1 LGEIEVLKR
10 DLFKSERLLFTG
22 KYPEDQEVLAG
33 WHEDSF
39 YLRNVDTD
47 MAFPIVPGVF
57 NSDENGDNT
66 HHSFRIRLL
75 EDGRLIG
82 FAALHGIEWNN
93 GMGDLSIGIGNPLD
107 RGKGYGSEA
116 LKLLLQF
123 AFLELNLH
131 RIGLDVIS
139 YNEPAIRSYI
149 RSGFSEEGRV
159 REAIYREGKRYDR
172 IYMGLLKQEWLALE
186 GN

>member
-1 LGEIEVLKR
+1 MEWAI
-10 DLFKSERLLFTG
+10 
-22 KYPEDQEVLAG
+22 YP
-33 WHEDSF
+33 
-39 YLRNVDTD
+39 
-47 MAFPIVPGVF
+47 
-57 NSDENGDNT
+57 
-66 HHSFRIRLL
+66 L
-75 EDGRLIG
+75 EY
-82 FAALHGIEWNN
+82 E
-93 GMGDLSIGIGNPLD
+93 NPLD